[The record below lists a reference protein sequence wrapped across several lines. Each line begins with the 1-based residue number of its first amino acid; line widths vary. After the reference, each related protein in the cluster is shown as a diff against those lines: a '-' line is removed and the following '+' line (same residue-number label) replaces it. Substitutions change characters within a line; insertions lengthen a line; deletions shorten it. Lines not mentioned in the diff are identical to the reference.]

1 MVDIGL
7 MWADEWNYKRTH
19 DGQRIRT
26 HDGQRVL
33 KLTATCATGRT
44 ERKYSSSIRNAG
56 TSRSVSHNH

>member
-7 MWADEWNYKRTH
+7 MWADEWNYK
-19 DGQRIRT
+19 RT